1 MSWFFP
7 QGKGRE
13 VFRGWAE
20 GWLRWFAHPFAGV
33 ECRPDL
39 SPTSAPSSSEVAVGW
54 FCFGLVFFVYCPE
67 FVPIV
72 HACGWF

>member
-1 MSWFFP
+1 MVRP
-7 QGKGRE
+7 
-13 VFRGWAE
+13 E
-20 GWLRWFAHPFAGV
+20 GWLRWFAHSLGHDEGRGHGQYPA
-33 ECRPDL
+33 L
-39 SPTSAPSSSEVAVGW
+39 APSSSEVAVGW